1 MYAWTL
7 LSPPYGLT
15 GASGSFCVHAVVP
28 LAMTMPLSTTT
39 PVSLMCLTMLSSK
52 SFPLSCIV
60 LHSPFAFFFC
70 SPCII
75 VHFSDCLILLLSDC
89 SSLSLAVV
97 VFSFQIEVYSEGLN
111 YKVHGEASINEK
123 LAAASWRLV
132 PTYDYL
138 PSVRPN

>member
-1 MYAWTL
+1 MDIAFPSLRTHRGFRKLLRSCACSPCYDYAAFYYNTR
-7 LSPPYGLT
+7 LT
-15 GASGSFCVHAVVP
+15 HVPDYAFVEIVSVVVYRLAFAVR
-28 LAMTMPLSTTT
+28 
-39 PVSLMCLTMLSSK
+39 
-52 SFPLSCIV
+52 
-60 LHSPFAFFFC
+60 FFFP
-70 SPCII
+70 PCII

-111 YKVHGEASINEK
+111 YKVQGEASINEK